1 MRKLLLLTGL
11 SLVLSACG
19 GGGGGSSS
27 GSSSGSGGGTNPPPS
42 GGSNNPPPSSGNC
55 IPGTY
60 ISLNKA
66 NIVVQ
71 DVNGNILPKNSKGE
85 WVANDQRV
93 KIVIP
98 YSTDAKCVGSGINFY
113 EGNKNLGGDVFY
125 SSPMT
130 WYCFGDFRCEKSFL
144 PTLITPTSPTVEY
157 SSHMTYY
164 ITADISQKGIPWEA
178 ISDLVYVEASASH
191 TCLYSAKQSHSYRK
205 AFYPRTCGHWRSL

>member
-11 SLVLSACG
+11 SFVLSACGG

-27 GSSSGSGGGTNPPPS
+27 GSSSGSGGGTNPPIPT
-42 GGSNNPPPSSGNC
+42 NC
-55 IPGTY
+55 YEGTY
-60 ISLNKA
+60 IRLDKA

-71 DVNGNILPKNSKGE
+71 DANGNILPKNSKGE
-85 WVANDQRV
+85 WVANDRRV

-98 YSTDAKCVGSGINFY
+98 YSTDAKCVGSGINFF
-113 EGNKNLGGDVFY
+113 EGNENLGGDVFY

-130 WYCFGDFRCEKSFL
+130 WYCFGDFRCEKSFF
-144 PTLITPTSPTVEY
+144 PTPITPTSPTVEY

-178 ISDLVYVEASASH
+178 ISDYVYVKVCVQG
-191 TCLYSAKQSHSYRK
+191 TQRNDCY
-205 AFYPRTCGHWRSL
+205 